1 MKVALSLDNSLRGEY
16 TKFSIWF
23 KGKRDMRA
31 GKRKIVFKIN
41 YSSIALMLVAT
52 FCGINILYA
61 VDCGVVFL
69 FGKLEQCGA

>member
-1 MKVALSLDNSLRGEY
+1 
-16 TKFSIWF
+16 
-23 KGKRDMRA
+23 MRA